1 MSLMIVL
8 LFGAGIVLLIWGAD
22 LLVRG
27 AAHLA
32 ALAGISPLVIGLT
45 VVAMGTSAPELA
57 VSLRAALAGQ
67 ADLTL
72 GNVLG
77 SNIANVLLIL
87 GFAALAA
94 PLLVAARVLQREV
107 PTMIGVSLLLWLL
120 AADGTIGRLDG
131 VLLIVLLGA
140 FLGAAAFIG
149 RQAAA
154 ADISVQPPP
163 DRSRWAV
170 ARNLGLIVGGLL
182 LLVAGAQWLVEGAVT
197 FARALGV
204 GELLIGLTV
213 VAVGTSLPE
222 IATSVLASLRGEREI
237 AVGNVVGSNILNIL
251 GVLGLTALLTPTPI
265 VVPLGALA
273 FDIPV
278 LVATAVACLPI
289 FFSGRII
296 ARWEGALFLAYYVAY
311 ISYLV
316 LAALGHSTLP
326 RFSAAM
332 LFFAIPLTLVTVG
345 VVTVRGLRQSRR
357 RPGEQV
363 S

>member
-1 MSLMIVL
+1 MSLMTVL

-45 VVAMGTSAPELA
+45 VVATGTSAPELA
-57 VSLRAALAGQ
+57 VSLRAVFVGQ

-87 GFAALAA
+87 GLAALAA
-94 PLLVAARVLQREV
+94 PLLVAPRVLQREV

-120 AADGTIGRLDG
+120 VADGSLGRLDG
-131 VLLIVLLGA
+131 LLLVVLLGA
-140 FLGAAAFIG
+140 FLVATVVVGRRGEPADAAHPAT
-149 RQAAA
+149 
-154 ADISVQPPP
+154 PP
-163 DRSRWAV
+163 DRSRRSV
-170 ARNLGLIVGGLL
+170 LRNIGLVLGGLV
-182 LLVAGAQWLVEGAVT
+182 LLVAGAQWLVDGAVT
-197 FARALGV
+197 FARTLGV
-204 GELLIGLTV
+204 SELIIGLTV

-251 GVLGLTALLTPTPI
+251 SVLGLTATLAPQPI
-265 VVPLGALA
+265 AVPAGALA
-273 FDIPV
+273 FDVPV

-289 FFSGRII
+289 FFNGRMI
-296 ARWEGALFLAYYVAY
+296 ARWEGGLFLAYYVAY
-311 ISYLV
+311 TAYLV
-316 LAALGHSTLP
+316 LASTQAANL
-326 RFSAAM
+326 RIFSAAM
-332 LFFAIPLTLVTVG
+332 LFFVIPLTLVTIA
-345 VVTVRGLRQSRR
+345 VVTVQNLRQSRQA
-357 RPGEQV
+357 PV
-363 S
+363 A

>member
-1 MSLMIVL
+1 MDLMTVL

-57 VSLRAALAGQ
+57 VSLRAVFVGQ

-87 GFAALAA
+87 GLAALAA
-94 PLLVAARVLQREV
+94 PLLVAPRVLQREV

-120 AADGTIGRLDG
+120 VADGSLGRLDS
-131 VLLIVLLGA
+131 LLLLVLLGA
-140 FLGAAAFIG
+140 FLVATVVVG
-149 RQAAA
+149 RRGEP
-154 ADISVQPPP
+154 ADMAQPATPP
-163 DRSRWAV
+163 DRSPWGV
-170 ARNLGLIVGGLL
+170 LRNIGLVLGGLI
-182 LLVAGAQWLVEGAVT
+182 LLVAGAQWLVDGAVT
-197 FARALGV
+197 FARTLGV
-204 GELLIGLTV
+204 SELIIGLTV

-251 GVLGLTALLTPTPI
+251 GVLGLTSVLSPQSI
-265 VVPLGALA
+265 QVPLSALA
-273 FDIPV
+273 FDVPV

-289 FFSGRII
+289 FFNGRMI

-311 ISYLV
+311 TAYLV
-316 LAALGHSTLP
+316 LASTQAANL
-326 RFSAAM
+326 RIFSAAM
-332 LFFAIPLTLVTVG
+332 LFFVIPLTLVTIA
-345 VVTVRGLRQSRR
+345 VVTVRNLRQSRQA
-357 RPGEQV
+357 PV
-363 S
+363 A